1 MKYERLTRHSDLGTL
16 HACDINGKEQ
26 PLCELTAVDT
36 DILIGRLC
44 ILEDKIENGEI
55 DYVSDKDAEIVRLTD
70 ENAELRARLEK
81 AVELENKINNG
92 ELVDAIWFK
101 SWINGQICCGSVIGY
116 SDGCFV
122 IACGDDLISANK
134 IYTSREQARYGL
146 DKKIDKKEE

>member
-1 MKYERLTRHSDLGTL
+1 MNREKRLNEILKVWSKKDLW
-16 HACDINGKEQ
+16 EQ
-26 PLCELTAVDT
+26 TQNKNR
-36 DILIGRLC
+36 II
-44 ILEDKIENGEI
+44 
-55 DYVSDKDAEIVRLTD
+55 
-70 ENAELRARLEK
+70 AELRARLEK

-134 IYTSREQARYGL
+134 IYTSREQARYEL

>member
-1 MKYERLTRHSDLGTL
+1 MTGIKEFFQGLVADGVVSQEPVNYDAATPKMYIAHLEAENAALRERL
-16 HACDINGKEQ
+16 K
-26 PLCELTAVDT
+26 
-36 DILIGRLC
+36 
-44 ILEDKIENGEI
+44 
-55 DYVSDKDAEIVRLTD
+55 
-70 ENAELRARLEK
+70 K